1 MSSWTR
7 RFAFRVV
14 GNLAGN
20 CWHVTSHCLV
30 VVPDSSLPLLAMVLL
45 VLWSVYLDVVSP
57 GGVVDPCWS
66 RDRLAP
72 RCMSRGLCQWLGSF
86 PG

>member
-1 MSSWTR
+1 MSCWTR
-7 RFAFRVV
+7 YFVIRVR
-14 GNLAGN
+14 GNLADN
-20 CWHVTSHCLV
+20 RWHVTSQWLV
-30 VVPDSSLPLLAMVLL
+30 IVPDSLLPLLAMVLL

-57 GGVVDPCWS
+57 GGVVDPYWL

>member
-1 MSSWTR
+1 MTIRW
-7 RFAFRVV
+7 
-14 GNLAGN
+14 
-20 CWHVTSHCLV
+20 LV
-30 VVPDSSLPLLAMVLL
+30 IASDLSLPLSAMVLP
-45 VLWSVYLDVVSP
+45 VLWSVYLDVVGP

-72 RCMSRGLCQWLGSF
+72 RCMLRGLCQWLGSF